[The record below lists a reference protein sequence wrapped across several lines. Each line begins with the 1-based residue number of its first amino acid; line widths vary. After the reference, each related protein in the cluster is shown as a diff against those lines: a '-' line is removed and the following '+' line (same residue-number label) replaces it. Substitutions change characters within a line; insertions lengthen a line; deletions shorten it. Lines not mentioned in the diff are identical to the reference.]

1 MQRLPSRPPLFKQ
14 RRFRLLLVALI
25 LISLSLGVIMTIIE
39 REAGQN
45 LSYFDGIW
53 WAVTTMTTVGYGD
66 IVPLTVPGR
75 IIGMALQIVGAV
87 MFGMVVGMISLF
99 INRSQDEFYWN
110 RLFERID
117 RLEEGLQSNR
127 RRTEFLV
134 KETTQESPES
144 EPRA

>member
-1 MQRLPSRPPLFKQ
+1 M
-14 RRFRLLLVALI
+14 LLVALI

>member
-1 MQRLPSRPPLFKQ
+1 
-14 RRFRLLLVALI
+14 
-25 LISLSLGVIMTIIE
+25 
-39 REAGQN
+39 
-45 LSYFDGIW
+45 
-53 WAVTTMTTVGYGD
+53 MTTVGYGD